1 VPNRSGRKQ
10 SSSAKT
16 NSGKTNAG
24 KNATSQ
30 SHSKKLQAKKSQTKT
45 NVVKSVV
52 THSADARPTWR
63 HYNYTTAGPVDDY
76 LYSMLPKR
84 GEVLAEMEDYAADR
98 KIPIVGP
105 AVAFVLQQLAMMINA
120 RTVFELGSAIGYST
134 IWWAQMVGEQGRVVY
149 TDGDAKNAERARGYF
164 ARAGVA
170 DRITIHT
177 GDALEYLS
185 EQKQQFDI
193 IFNDVDKEDYPR
205 VLRLVA
211 PRLRK
216 GGIFVTDNV
225 LWSGKV
231 AKKDATDPQ
240 TKAILEFNCQLYN
253 SPEFFTTILPLR
265 DGLAVAV
272 KK

>member
-1 VPNRSGRKQ
+1 MNSRERKVVTQ
-10 SSSAKT
+10 
-16 NSGKTNAG
+16 
-24 KNATSQ
+24 
-30 SHSKKLQAKKSQTKT
+30 SKKETKA
-45 NVVKSVV
+45 S
-52 THSADARPTWR
+52 WR
-63 HYNYTTAGPVDDY
+63 HYNFTTAGPVDDY

-84 GEVLAEMEDYAADR
+84 DEVLVEMEDYAT
-98 KIPIVGP
+98 KHNVPIVGP
-105 AVAFVLQQLAMMINA
+105 AVARVLQQLAMMIQA

-134 IWWAQMVGEQGRVVY
+134 IWWAQAVGENGRVVY

-170 DRITIHT
+170 KRIQLHT
-177 GDALEYLS
+177 GDALEFLS
-185 EQKQQFDI
+185 EQKEEFDI

-216 GGIFVTDNV
+216 GGLFVTDNV
-225 LWSGKV
+225 LWSGRV
-231 AKKDATDPQ
+231 AEKNPKDAS
-240 TKAILEFNCQLYN
+240 TKAILEFNRKLYDAK
-253 SPEFFTTILPLR
+253 EFYTTILPIR